1 MVCRFVHHSRVIFIS
16 IYDFLSTKGKKTCII
31 IHKKKKKQNKRTLS
45 HKQVYIMRIF
55 RVLQNHILPL
65 NFSQKI
71 LLAHQFFFCSNAKYN
86 MGKKKKKPFL
96 ST

>member
-1 MVCRFVHHSRVIFIS
+1 M
-16 IYDFLSTKGKKTCII
+16 YNYTQE
-31 IHKKKKKQNKRTLS
+31 KKKKKKRTLS

-71 LLAHQFFFCSNAKYN
+71 LLAHQFFFVLMQNITWGRKRKAVPQYVKR
-86 MGKKKKKPFL
+86 FDH
-96 ST
+96 

>member
-1 MVCRFVHHSRVIFIS
+1 MYNYTQEKKKRNTFTQAS
-16 IYDFLSTKGKKTCII
+16 IYYENF
-31 IHKKKKKQNKRTLS
+31 
-45 HKQVYIMRIF
+45 F
-55 RVLQNHILPL
+55 EVLQNHILPL

>member
-1 MVCRFVHHSRVIFIS
+1 M
-16 IYDFLSTKGKKTCII
+16 YNYTQE
-31 IHKKKKKQNKRTLS
+31 KKKKKEHFHTSK
-45 HKQVYIMRIF
+45 YILWEFF